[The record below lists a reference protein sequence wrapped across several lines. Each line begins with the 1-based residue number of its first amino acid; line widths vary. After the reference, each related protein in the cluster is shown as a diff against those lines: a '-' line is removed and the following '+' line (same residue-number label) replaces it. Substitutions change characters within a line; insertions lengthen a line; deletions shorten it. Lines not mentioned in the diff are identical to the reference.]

1 MSHKFNQIRIHGLVL
16 VFISGLLFSCGSVR
30 SVATQ
35 DPVQVIIREART
47 FIGVPYQWGGLTRQ
61 GLDCSGLVQLSFRKA
76 GIPVPRTTEG
86 LQEVGKRV
94 KLKKARPGDL
104 LFFALS
110 EKRNKVTHVGIV
122 TQKERGKCPAFIH
135 ASTSKGVME
144 GSMELKYYQKGF
156 KEAGYN
162 VEIVPNQGRGAA
174 KQRVE
179 ATRRRFPMI
188 WFDAETTE
196 AGRAALGWYHEKID
210 EIRGIGLGPEHDWSS
225 HSADAF
231 GLMCSAYQ
239 EPNKDSEEW
248 TKPIAINTK
257 YIV

>member
-76 GIPVPRTTEG
+76 GLNVPRTTEG
-86 LQEVGKRV
+86 LLEVGKRV

-122 TQKERGKCPAFIH
+122 TQKERGKSPAFIH

-156 KEAGYN
+156 REARRV
-162 VEIVPNQGRGAA
+162 VE
-174 KQRVE
+174 
-179 ATRRRFPMI
+179 
-188 WFDAETTE
+188 
-196 AGRAALGWYHEKID
+196 
-210 EIRGIGLGPEHDWSS
+210 
-225 HSADAF
+225 
-231 GLMCSAYQ
+231 
-239 EPNKDSEEW
+239 
-248 TKPIAINTK
+248 
-257 YIV
+257 